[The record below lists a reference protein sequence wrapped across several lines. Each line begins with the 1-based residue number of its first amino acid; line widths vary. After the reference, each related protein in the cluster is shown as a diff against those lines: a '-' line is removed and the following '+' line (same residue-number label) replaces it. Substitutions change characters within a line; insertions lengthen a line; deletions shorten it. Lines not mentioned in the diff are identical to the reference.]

1 MILTL
6 KRDAS
11 ESDIR
16 RIEKKIKSYGFKAH
30 YSKGAADITIGVI
43 GENAIL
49 LKEFFEADPAVKHIV
64 QISKPYKLAG
74 RQVHPED
81 SVIRC
86 GNKKIGGGTFSVM
99 AGPCS
104 VENRANLIKTAKMV
118 KKHGAAFLR
127 GGAFKPRT
135 SPYSFQ
141 GLGEEGLKYLAE
153 ARKLTGLKII
163 TEVMEISQI
172 EIVAKYADIMQV
184 GARNMQNFNLLRE
197 LGKINTPVMI
207 KRGMAATISELLM
220 AAEYV
225 LSGGNQNVI
234 LCERGIRT
242 FAQSTRF
249 TLDISA
255 VPALKKESHLPVII
269 DPSHSAGVREFV
281 PSLCLAAA
289 AAGADGIIVEAHH
302 DPKNA
307 FSDAA
312 QTIDEK
318 TFADIMK
325 KLKPIANAV
334 GRTI

>member
-6 KRDAS
+6 KRNVSKS
-11 ESDIR
+11 EIK
-16 RIEKKIKSYGFKAH
+16 RIDKKIKSYGFKAH
-30 YSKGAADITIGVI
+30 YSKGAAAITVGVI

-49 LKEFFEADPAVKHIV
+49 LKEFFEADPAVKSIV

-74 RQVHPED
+74 RQVHPEN
-81 SVIRC
+81 SVISC
-86 GNKKIGGGTFSVM
+86 GNKKIGGGKFTVM
-99 AGPCS
+99 AGPCA
-104 VENRANLIKTAKMV
+104 VENRPSLLKTARMV

-153 ARKLTGLKII
+153 ARKITGLKIV

-172 EIVAKYADIMQV
+172 EIVAKYTDVLQV

-197 LGKINTPVMI
+197 LGKINKPVMI
-207 KRGMAATISELLM
+207 KRGLSATINELLM

-242 FAQSTRF
+242 FAQSTRS

-255 VPALKKESHLPVII
+255 VPVLKRESHLPVII

-289 AAGADGIIVEAHH
+289 ASGADGIIVEAHH

-307 FSDAA
+307 LSDAA

-325 KLKPIANAV
+325 KIKPIAATV
-334 GRTI
+334 GKKI

>member
-6 KRDAS
+6 KRNVS
-11 ESDIR
+11 KRDITR
-16 RIEKKIKSYGFKAH
+16 LEKKITSYGFKAH
-30 YSKGAADITIGVI
+30 YSKGASDTTIGVI

-49 LKEFFEADPAVKHIV
+49 LKEFFEADPAVKSIV

-81 SVIRC
+81 SVINC
-86 GNKKIGGGTFSVM
+86 GNKKIGGGKFTVM

-104 VENRANLIKTAKMV
+104 VENRASLLKTARMI
-118 KKHGAAFLR
+118 KKYGAGFLR

-172 EIVAKYADIMQV
+172 ELVAKYADILQV

-207 KRGMAATISELLM
+207 KRGMSATLNELLM

-255 VPALKKESHLPVII
+255 VPFLKKESHLPVII
-269 DPSHSAGVREFV
+269 DPSHSTGLRDLV
-281 PSLCLAAA
+281 PSMCLAAA
-289 AAGADGIIVEAHH
+289 ASGADGIIVEVHH

-307 FSDAA
+307 LSDAA

-318 TFADIMK
+318 TFADIMQK
-325 KLKPIANAV
+325 IKPIAAAV
-334 GRTI
+334 GKTL

>member
-6 KRDAS
+6 KRNVSKS
-11 ESDIR
+11 EIT
-16 RIEKKIKSYGFKAH
+16 RIEKKIKSYGFKTH
-30 YSKGAADITIGVI
+30 YSKGASDVTIGVI

-49 LKEFFEADPAVKHIV
+49 LKEFFEADPAVRSIV
-64 QISKPYKLAG
+64 QISKPYKLAS
-74 RQVHPED
+74 RQVHPGD
-81 SVIRC
+81 SVISC
-86 GNKKIGGGTFSVM
+86 GNKKIGGGKFTVM

-104 VENRANLIKTAKMV
+104 VENRASLLKTARMV

-153 ARKLTGLKII
+153 ARKITGLKII

-172 EIVAKYADIMQV
+172 EVVAKYADILQV

-197 LGKINTPVMI
+197 LGKINKPVMI
-207 KRGMAATISELLM
+207 KRAMSATLNELLM

-269 DPSHSAGVREFV
+269 DPSHSAGVRELV

-289 AAGADGIIVEAHH
+289 ASGADGIIVEVHH

-318 TFADIMK
+318 TFADIMQK
-325 KLKPIANAV
+325 IKPIAEAV
-334 GRTI
+334 GKKI